1 MKSLLPRRGFKI
13 LSIDRWD
20 SWVGQPQER
29 GPRYVNNVAVFVK
42 KGQKDID
49 ANEHLDGMFLG
60 LDVAWLKTGSLD
72 IFGAKQ
78 KKEHSCRPEL
88 HAAAQGGSFG
98 EERCALLSLGSSP
111 KFCSRFLISVL
122 SRKKRRPKKRRRKKI
137 NKRHKLQLRCLLK

>member
-1 MKSLLPRRGFKI
+1 MGFMG
-13 LSIDRWD
+13 
-20 SWVGQPQER
+20 WVGQER

-60 LDVAWLKTGSLD
+60 LDVAWLKTGSL
-72 IFGAKQ
+72 GQ
-78 KKEHSCRPEL
+78 SNREHSCRPEL

-111 KFCSRFLISVL
+111 NVW
-122 SRKKRRPKKRRRKKI
+122 
-137 NKRHKLQLRCLLK
+137 